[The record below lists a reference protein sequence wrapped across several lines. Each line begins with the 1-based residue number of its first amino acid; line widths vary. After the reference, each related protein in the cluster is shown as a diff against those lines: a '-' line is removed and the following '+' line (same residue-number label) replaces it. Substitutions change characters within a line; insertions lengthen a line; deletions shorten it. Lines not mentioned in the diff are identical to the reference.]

1 MNVKSK
7 QTLKQSY
14 FVRQRRREIAF
25 SAFCFA
31 LLLGFIAV
39 LPTMGDEEPLQT
51 ASVASATS
59 GSAGAVNWGLSF
71 PEPGQTPVGNASQDY
86 LQQFDAYFVGDC
98 NQKVIYLTFDAGY
111 ENGCTAQI
119 LDVLKKH
126 QAPADFFLVGS
137 YIREHG
143 DLVQRMA
150 AEGHIVGNHTDTH
163 PDMSAIAD
171 QEAFAAE
178 LAAVEA
184 AYQEAVGE
192 DLPRFYR
199 PPQGKYSE
207 ANLQQAKQLGYHT
220 VFWSLAYVDWNT
232 DDQPSREEAFGK
244 LLPRVHNGAIV
255 LLHSTSETNAKI
267 LDELLSEWE
276 KQGFCFKRLDEL
288 PGLTD

>member
-126 QAPADFFLVGS
+126 QAPAAFFLVGS

-184 AYQEAVGE
+184 ATARPICNRLNSWVIIRFFGAWLTLTGTPTINPAGRRLLASCCRECIMGRLCCCIV
-192 DLPRFYR
+192 PRK
-199 PPQGKYSE
+199 PTPK
-207 ANLQQAKQLGYHT
+207 
-220 VFWSLAYVDWNT
+220 FWMS
-232 DDQPSREEAFGK
+232 F
-244 LLPRVHNGAIV
+244 
-255 LLHSTSETNAKI
+255 
-267 LDELLSEWE
+267 
-276 KQGFCFKRLDEL
+276 
-288 PGLTD
+288 